1 MRQHVPT
8 FSLLLLC
15 AVPAH
20 GGSWINYFD
29 DTADRVVCESS
40 LFGTDDQE
48 KDYAWGDLDRD
59 GDIDLIIVRK
69 EPFTS
74 SGRFRNVLLLNEN
87 GVLVDRTDEYA
98 VAADV
103 AGDEGFLTPTN
114 DRDVIL
120 VDVNNDDW
128 LDIVTC
134 TTLMDGAP
142 KHISHPRVYMNLGED
157 NGFWQGLRYE
167 EARIPRMHESASP
180 RFCSV
185 AAGDI
190 DGDGDEDLYF
200 GDYDSGPSQ
209 IFDYNNR
216 VLINNGSGSFT
227 DESTS
232 RMTEEMLLSAFGA
245 ASVIAD
251 MNNDGTLDVVK
262 QTSLNPPQHVAIAYN
277 GTSPEGVFVDYQIVD
292 QNAPYFISVDDLN
305 GDGRLDIVVVDDGSD
320 RYYLNQGNGG
330 DGQADFSSFTLE
342 NSNGFGGNSLIVD
355 LNGDGHN
362 DIIVTDVDV
371 DISGC
376 SRTTH
381 VYRNR
386 GDVPNVT
393 FDEQFVGIDSL
404 QGVHDAA
411 VFDLN
416 GDGALDMIFGYC
428 DSTRVYMQEAPVGI
442 TFSYPDGLPGQLP
455 PGSSVDVRF
464 ALDTIGDAKV
474 DPSSIRMQ
482 VGVEG
487 GDLSDVQVSADGKG
501 VWKGTLPAVECT
513 QRVQFRIEA
522 ATTSGITYSDPPTGT
537 NDAIASLGL
546 DILLRDT
553 IEGDVSGWLVD
564 NDPSLATGAWEAVD
578 PLGTIYGTDLAQ
590 PDDDAT
596 NGSDN
601 VKCWVTQNGTEG
613 GSVGEADVDGG
624 PTMLITPALDFDG
637 TDGTISYARWFYDSF
652 SVDTLETHVSNDGGA
667 SWTFVHSTTGTGSAW
682 EITQFEIGEY
692 VVPSDNV
699 MVRFSTQDAS
709 DPSIVEAGIDNLE
722 VSVVLCGTPCP
733 GDVDGDGRVDVT
745 DLLAVISQWGGSGG
759 SADVDGDGYVDVAD
773 LLIVIGNWG
782 ECTGG

>member
-8 FSLLLLC
+8 LSLLLLC
-15 AVPAH
+15 TCQVQ
-20 GGSWINYFD
+20 GGSWINFFD
-29 DTADRVVCESS
+29 ETADRVVCDSS
-40 LFGTDDQE
+40 LFATDDQE

-59 GDIDLIIVRK
+59 GDIDLIIARK

-74 SGRFRNVLLLNEN
+74 TGSYANVLLLNEG
-87 GVLVDRTDEYA
+87 GVLVDFTE
-98 VAADV
+98 VHAAASDV

-120 VDVNNDDW
+120 VDVNGDQW
-128 LDIVTC
+128 LDVVTC

-142 KHISHPRVYMNLGED
+142 KHISHPRIYMNLGEQD
-157 NGFWQGLRYE
+157 GFWQGLRYE
-167 EARIPRMHESASP
+167 EARIPLMHEEASP

-185 AAGDI
+185 ASGDI

-200 GDYDSGPSQ
+200 GDYDSGTTQ

-216 VLINNGSGSFT
+216 LLINNGSGFFT

-232 RMTEEMLLSAFGA
+232 RMSEEMLLSAFGA

-251 MNNDGTLDVVK
+251 MNNDGALDVVK
-262 QTSLNPPQHVAIAYN
+262 QTSLNPPQHVAITYN
-277 GTSPEGVFVDYQIVD
+277 GTAPEGTFVDYDIID
-292 QNAPYFISVDDLN
+292 ENAPYFISVDDLN
-305 GDGRLDIVVVDDGSD
+305 GDGQLDIVVVDDGSD
-320 RYYLNQGNGG
+320 RYYLNQGNGS
-330 DGQADFSSFTLE
+330 DGLANFTSFTLE

-355 LNGDGHN
+355 LNNDGHN

-393 FDEQFVGIDSL
+393 FDEQYVGIDSL

-411 VFDLN
+411 VFDIN

-428 DSTRVYMQEAPVGI
+428 DSTRIYLQEAPTGI
-442 TFSYPDGLPGQLP
+442 VFSYPDGLPGQLP
-455 PGSSVDVRF
+455 PGVALDVRF
-464 ALDTIGDAKV
+464 ALATIGDAIV
-474 DPSSIRMQ
+474 DPSSIGMQ

-487 GDLSDVQVSADGKG
+487 GGLSDVKVTPEGNG
-501 VWKGTLPAVECT
+501 IWRGTLPAVDCT

-537 NDAIASLGL
+537 NDAIASLGVEL
-546 DILLRDT
+546 VLRDT
-553 IEGDVSGWLVD
+553 IEDDVSGWSVID
-564 NDPSLATGAWEAVD
+564 DPSLETGSWVAVD

-590 PDDDAT
+590 PEDDAT

-601 VKCWVTQNGTEG
+601 VKCWITQNGSQG

-624 PTMLITPALDFDG
+624 PTMLHTPTLDFDG

-652 SVDTLETHVSNDGGA
+652 GADSLDTHISNDGGA
-667 SWTFVHSTTGTGSAW
+667 SWTFVQSTNGTSGDW
-682 EITQFEIGEY
+682 EIAQFEVGEY
-692 VVPSDNV
+692 VTPSSSV
-699 MVRFSTQDAS
+699 VVRFSVEDGN

-722 VSVVLCGTPCP
+722 VSVVLCGSPCP
-733 GDVDGDGRVDVT
+733 GDIDGNGAVDVN
-745 DLLAVISQWGGSGG
+745 DLLTVISQWGGAGG
-759 SADVDGDGYVDVAD
+759 SADIDGSGVVDVGD
-773 LLIVIGNWG
+773 LLLVIGAWG
-782 ECTGG
+782 DCVEG

>member
-1 MRQHVPT
+1 
-8 FSLLLLC
+8 
-15 AVPAH
+15 
-20 GGSWINYFD
+20 
-29 DTADRVVCESS
+29 
-40 LFGTDDQE
+40 
-48 KDYAWGDLDRD
+48 
-59 GDIDLIIVRK
+59 
-69 EPFTS
+69 
-74 SGRFRNVLLLNEN
+74 
-87 GVLVDRTDEYA
+87 
-98 VAADV
+98 
-103 AGDEGFLTPTN
+103 
-114 DRDVIL
+114 
-120 VDVNNDDW
+120 
-128 LDIVTC
+128 
-134 TTLMDGAP
+134 
-142 KHISHPRVYMNLGED
+142 
-157 NGFWQGLRYE
+157 
-167 EARIPRMHESASP
+167 
-180 RFCSV
+180 
-185 AAGDI
+185 
-190 DGDGDEDLYF
+190 
-200 GDYDSGPSQ
+200 
-209 IFDYNNR
+209 
-216 VLINNGSGSFT
+216 
-227 DESTS
+227 
-232 RMTEEMLLSAFGA
+232 
-245 ASVIAD
+245 
-251 MNNDGTLDVVK
+251 
-262 QTSLNPPQHVAIAYN
+262 
-277 GTSPEGVFVDYQIVD
+277 
-292 QNAPYFISVDDLN
+292 
-305 GDGRLDIVVVDDGSD
+305 
-320 RYYLNQGNGG
+320 
-330 DGQADFSSFTLE
+330 
-342 NSNGFGGNSLIVD
+342 
-355 LNGDGHN
+355 
-362 DIIVTDVDV
+362 
-371 DISGC
+371 
-376 SRTTH
+376 
-381 VYRNR
+381 
-386 GDVPNVT
+386 
-393 FDEQFVGIDSL
+393 
-404 QGVHDAA
+404 VHDAA

-428 DSTRVYMQEAPVGI
+428 DSTRIYMQEAATGI
-442 TFSYPDGLPGQLP
+442 VFGYPDGLPGQLP
-455 PGSSVDVRF
+455 PGLPVDVRF

-487 GDLSDVQVSADGKG
+487 GDLSDVQVSDDGKG

-522 ATTSGITYSDPPTGT
+522 ATTTGITYSDPPSGT

-553 IEGDVSGWLVD
+553 IEGDVSGWSID

-637 TDGTISYARWFYDSF
+637 TDGTISYARWFYDSLGT
-652 SVDTLETHVSNDGGA
+652 DTLETHVSNDGGA
-667 SWTFVHSTTGTGSAW
+667 SWTFVHLTNGTGSAW

-692 VVPSDNV
+692 VVPSGNV